1 MKIRALVGAVFVA
14 AVCCWPVL
22 ARAAVS
28 ETLSVDATDVP
39 GQVWHATLRVP
50 LQHGGDTV
58 LVYPKWIPG
67 AHGPVG
73 PVANLGSLRAT
84 VADHPVRWDR
94 DPNDVYAFHFAVPDG
109 ATELDL
115 RYDFFEGGA
124 GPGNITGQL
133 AVLDWNE
140 VVFYPQ
146 GAGIRDVTVTPDI
159 LLPAG
164 WTAAT
169 ALPPALPIA
178 TLLGGHVQ
186 FAPVT
191 LETLVDSP
199 LYCGAHGR
207 AYPLASGGGMTN
219 EIDIYGETDADIDAT
234 PEQLAHWRRLVAEA
248 DALYGYRHWQHY
260 HFLLTLSDAESG
272 RGLEHHSSSANGM
285 RERYL
290 RDPDI
295 YEANSDL
302 LPHEFTHSWNG
313 KFRRPAGLDI
323 HNYQQPMI
331 DDGLWVYEGM
341 TQYWGIV
348 LAQRSGLSDHGE
360 FQQTLASYYAS
371 LDVEPGRQ
379 ARSLLDTAVAQ
390 GLTRA
395 AQSPSGRFARRGEDY
410 YIEAALMW
418 LDADTLIRTGTHGK
432 KSLDDFARAFLGAGR
447 NTPPMVVPYTRD
459 DLIAALQ
466 RVYPYDWSGFFRAR
480 VDAIAPHPPLAGIT
494 RGGWRFTYTA
504 TPNRFQQIRERA
516 TSSVDMTY
524 SLGSSIGAD
533 GTVAYTIETL
543 PLAHA
548 GVPSGAKLLAVNGEA
563 FSLERLRIA
572 VDAAARDGKPIGVI
586 YDDLGTLVTTSVSYR
601 GGQRYPQLVRVP
613 GTPDLLSAIAA
624 PKTPVHVTGFVPV
637 AGGSH

>member
-1 MKIRALVGAVFVA
+1 MNIRRWIGAAFVA
-14 AVCCWPVL
+14 AALGWPAV

-39 GQVWHATLRVP
+39 SQVWHARLRVP
-50 LQHGGDTV
+50 LAHGGDTE

-73 PVANLGSLRAT
+73 PVASLGSLRASVDGKD
-84 VADHPVRWDR
+84 VAWAR
-94 DPNDVYAFHFAVPDG
+94 DPDDVYAFHFAVPAG
-109 ATELDL
+109 ASELDL

-140 VVFYPQ
+140 VVFYPH

-159 LLPAG
+159 TLPAG
-164 WTAAT
+164 WTSAT
-169 ALPPALPIA
+169 ALPPVLPA
-178 TLLGGHVQ
+178 GTLPRGHVQ
-186 FAPVT
+186 YAPVT

-207 AYPLASGGGMTN
+207 AYPLASGAGMTN
-219 EIDIYGETDADIDAT
+219 EIDVYGETDADIDAT
-234 PEQLAHWRRLVAEA
+234 PDQVSHWQRLVAEA

-272 RGLEHHSSSANGM
+272 RGLEHHSSSANGT

-290 RDPDI
+290 RDPDL
-295 YEANSDL
+295 YALNSDL

-313 KFRRPAGLDI
+313 KFRRPAGLDV
-323 HNYQQPMI
+323 HDYQQPMI

-348 LAQRSGLSDHGE
+348 LAQRSGLSDPGE
-360 FQQTLASYYAS
+360 FQQTLAAYYAQ
-371 LDVEPGRQ
+371 LDAEPGRQ
-379 ARSLLDTAVAQ
+379 ARPLVDTAVAQ

-410 YIEAALMW
+410 YNEAALMW
-418 LDADTLIRTGTHGK
+418 LDADTLIRTHTHGK
-432 KSLDDFARAFLGAGR
+432 KSLDDFARAFLGFGR
-447 NTPPMVVPYTRD
+447 NTPPMVVPYTRAD
-459 DLIAALQ
+459 VIAALD
-466 RVYPYDWSGFFRAR
+466 RVDPYDWATFFRTR
-480 VDAIAPHPPLAGIT
+480 VDEIALHPPLAGIT
-494 RGGWRFTYTA
+494 RGGWRFIYTA
-504 TPNRFQQIRERA
+504 MPNRFQQMRER
-516 TSSVDMTY
+516 TNNTIDMTY
-524 SLGSSIGAD
+524 SLGSTIGAD
-533 GTVAYTIETL
+533 GTVAFTIEGM
-543 PLAHA
+543 PLARA
-548 GVPSGAKLLAVNGEA
+548 GVPPGAKLLAVNGEA

-572 VDAAARDGKPIGVI
+572 VDAAVHDGKPLGLI
-586 YDDLGTLVTTSVSYR
+586 YDDLGTIRSASVPYH

-613 GTPDLLSAIAA
+613 GTPDLLAAIAA
-624 PKTPVHVTGFVPV
+624 PKTPIHP
-637 AGGSH
+637 AGGVH